1 MFSKIVST
9 FLTKSIAGIL
19 SLGLVI
25 LAAQFLGAEGRGEIS
40 LLMLNITIIVL
51 ISEFVGGGALVYL
64 LPRYNFYQLL
74 IPSYLWAI
82 VSAIAGAL
90 ALTFLE
96 LSPSDL
102 WIHLITISLLYC
114 INGVHL
120 NILLGLEQIKRHNLS
135 SLVQIAGIV
144 LSFFMFLIVF
154 NKLEFQSYINAIYI
168 GATSSMVVT
177 GFFVFKSIRILPKQ
191 NSRIVFNKLISSGFM
206 VQVGN
211 VFQLLNYR
219 FGYYLIE
226 IFLGTISLG
235 IYSTGVALAEALW
248 LISKSISMVQYAKI
262 SNTDD
267 LEYAKALTIK
277 LVKFSF
283 LSTGLL
289 LVIICLLPEYCF
301 LYLFGNEFGEIKLVI
316 IALSP
321 GVAAFSISGMFSHY
335 LAGTG
340 KFHINTRSSAIGFII
355 TIIAGLVLI
364 PEYRLMGAGIAAT
377 LSYIGTTIYQGICF
391 CKITATK
398 PLEFVPARG
407 DFRLALSELRSYFL
421 EK

>member
-1 MFSKIVST
+1 M
-9 FLTKSIAGIL
+9 TKSIAGIL

-82 VSAIAGAL
+82 ASAIAGAL

-102 WIHLITISLLYC
+102 WIHLIIISLLYC

-168 GATSSMVVT
+168 GATSSMIVT
-177 GFFVFKSIRILPKQ
+177 GYSVFKSIRILP
-191 NSRIVFNKLISSGFM
+191 I
-206 VQVGN
+206 
-211 VFQLLNYR
+211 
-219 FGYYLIE
+219 
-226 IFLGTISLG
+226 
-235 IYSTGVALAEALW
+235 
-248 LISKSISMVQYAKI
+248 
-262 SNTDD
+262 
-267 LEYAKALTIK
+267 
-277 LVKFSF
+277 
-283 LSTGLL
+283 
-289 LVIICLLPEYCF
+289 
-301 LYLFGNEFGEIKLVI
+301 
-316 IALSP
+316 
-321 GVAAFSISGMFSHY
+321 
-335 LAGTG
+335 
-340 KFHINTRSSAIGFII
+340 
-355 TIIAGLVLI
+355 
-364 PEYRLMGAGIAAT
+364 
-377 LSYIGTTIYQGICF
+377 
-391 CKITATK
+391 
-398 PLEFVPARG
+398 
-407 DFRLALSELRSYFL
+407 
-421 EK
+421 